1 MFAPHIILFLFICK
15 KEVFQITTIVNNFTS
30 FVKKHK
36 TSLVDVSNI
45 FYRGKDLASRKQRNY
60 FASWKVM

>member
-15 KEVFQITTIVNNFTS
+15 KEVFQITTIVDNFTS

-36 TSLVDVSNI
+36 TSLVDISKL
-45 FYRGKDLASRKQRNY
+45 RGGIA
-60 FASWKVM
+60 V